1 MNKIYK
7 TVWNEASQSWVA
19 VSELDTAHGKRNV
32 RSSTGAAGKAGFA
45 FNLAG
50 IAAAC
55 MMALG
60 AFVSTPASASNLQC
74 TTSNGTGNINDPGG
88 NVICGPGATANTGQ
102 GVAIGGAANA
112 AGDQAVAVGANTI
125 AQGNSSV
132 AIGGDDLDKVAS
144 NNPPGYQTPGN
155 NATYNNRDAAKIY
168 SALTGDYLVNFAD
181 PTKRYIPTKAGH
193 GAVALGVQALAG
205 GELSTAFG
213 TRAAANGVASLALGV
228 GANASKDGA
237 VALGAGST
245 TATNAEGITQA
256 TVGGVTYSGFAGGG
270 SVVAGDQVSIG
281 SVGFESQLKNLA
293 PGAISA
299 TSTDAVNGS
308 QLYSVASTLQGKLT
322 HFYSVGNADSTA
334 GNFNNDAATGYT
346 NALAAGVNAKVGGA
360 RATAVGNEA
369 NAVGLESVAIGNK
382 SQAANTSGVAIGN
395 TANAAGGS
403 AVAIGV
409 TTISNGA
416 GSTAIALDAK
426 ANGDYTLALGRSA
439 QASQTSATSLGSG
452 SKSDGQNALAVGSLA
467 TASGNNST
475 ALGSGTNAAMSAV
488 AIGNQANA
496 GMSSSVAVGF
506 SAQGSA
512 ANTIAI
518 GSSAIASAGNAL
530 AAGVGAQAAGAG
542 ATAVGS
548 GAKVAGGSG
557 VAVGAGANS
566 AAGAGVAVGYNTVAF
581 ADNATAVGKEAKTG
595 GSGSS
600 AFGGGANASG
610 GSSVAVGSR
619 ANATDSN
626 TVALGYNANASK
638 DGAVSIGL
646 NSISSNT
653 YTLAAGGSAQA
664 TGSYAIALGRTSI
677 ASGSNSIAIGN
688 GAKSGGGE
696 NFSLGSGAGSLGF
709 APSSDY
715 TGPTDFNSLTKA
727 GYTNN
732 AGLVN
737 MTSIGGGAG
746 SNTINNNL
754 GVNIGPSAGSG
765 YNSLYG
771 QGVSIGNQT
780 GQVTAFAPV
789 LTSDATK
796 FVSGDTN
803 TAISSR
809 AGQNVAGH
817 NNIAVGIDAGG
828 YNQGRANVAIG
839 EEAGR
844 RKEDGNL
851 RTDSKDATDTDKT
864 NFGGTVAIGQQAIV
878 TADRAIAIGS
888 SSGAVANRTTAS
900 AADAVA
906 FGTGAKAVAVN
917 AIAIGK
923 GAQATANNA
932 ISIGIGNVVSGA
944 NSGALGDPSH
954 ISGAGSYVIGN
965 NNGTAAA
972 PIAADNAGAFGNSN
986 AMSADA
992 SGSRIVG
999 NNNNVQSANAMVMG
1013 NNVTIGAG
1021 LDGAVVLGYSS
1032 SADAAVPTNTATV
1045 NKLTYSGFAGNDPD
1059 AGDIVSVGAA
1069 GSERQIK
1076 NVAAGQISST
1086 STDAINGSQLY
1097 ATQNVIGN
1105 VAAGTA
1111 NILGGDAAVGS
1122 DGLLTMSDVGG
1133 TGKGNVHEAIEYAA
1147 QGWNVAANG
1156 NGSTKVAPG
1165 STVDFVNGTGTTA
1178 TLNSSGISP
1187 QVSYSVNTST
1197 LTTASDGIVS
1207 AGESGDSF
1215 ATAESV
1221 AEAINSAQKTTIVA
1235 AGTNIADV
1243 NRSSNGKNT
1252 TYTVNADGAKVSG
1265 SDAVTVTVGAKD
1277 ATSNITDYAVDLS
1290 DKAKED
1296 IAKGVRA
1303 SNDIANEGITF
1314 TGNNGSTDAK
1324 KLGDTLAITGD
1335 SNITTTASSDGL
1347 KVELNKN
1354 LTGLTSISAGPVTIN
1369 ADGIDAGSKPI
1380 TNVASGGTT
1389 ATNAANIG
1397 DVQKAAAASKTTVTQ
1412 GSNIVV
1418 RKITDPTT
1426 GADSYEVATAK
1437 EVKFDKTT
1445 VGTVVTDGT
1454 SNKIS
1459 GLAAGEVSKSSTDAI
1474 NGSQLFAQGEGVK
1487 NIIGGNTA
1495 YDPSTGVY
1503 TNADIG
1509 GTGKG
1514 NINDAIKAAKTE
1526 VAAGTN
1532 VAGVVKTEGS
1542 DGQNIYTVNAK
1553 GTTASAGSTAVTVSS
1568 ANKGSNVTDYAID
1581 LSQATKDSLVKADN
1595 AVQYDDAGKTS
1606 VTLGGTGSSTA
1617 VKLTNLADGNVAAG
1631 SSDAVTGNQ
1640 LFAVKDDLG
1649 KATFGL
1655 SAQDGTSVTQ
1665 NLNGTIGV
1673 VGGATAAASSS
1684 NVKTVVNNGK
1694 IEVQIVDAPTFA
1706 GTVTSNTGFQV
1717 AGGPS
1722 FTKTGIDAAGNK
1734 ITNLAKGTDA
1744 GDAVNASQ
1752 LNALGSSTASSLGG
1766 TSSYDAATN
1775 SVTAGLKVGSNTY
1788 SSVQEALNNIDGVAN
1803 SGWQLTTTASGGS
1816 VSGSKTQKIHPRDTV
1831 TIDAGKNIA
1840 ITQKEG
1846 TISIATSDTPEFT
1859 SISLGDAGNSTVL
1872 RSGANGLDVGGD
1884 KVTNLADG
1892 TIAAGS
1898 TDAVTGGQLHATNQ
1912 NVATNTGNIAT
1923 NTAAIAKGIKFGD
1936 GSTSTQF
1943 ALGDTINVKGDGNL
1957 TSTTTADGVKLGLG
1971 NSISIGSTN
1980 PVRIDGNAGTIG
1992 GLTNT
1997 TFNPNSIVSGQAATE
2012 DQLKAVSDVA
2022 NTGWNLQTNADTA
2035 GKVAPG
2041 DTVKF
2046 IDGDN
2051 IEITRNGND
2060 ITVATAKALT
2070 VDSITAGGNK
2080 LDSTGLT
2087 IANGPSVTAGGI
2099 NAGNKPI
2106 TDVASGGDTLTNAAN
2121 IGDVQKAA
2129 AGAKTEVKA
2138 GTNVTSVAESKGS
2151 GGQSIYTVN
2160 ADGASVSGSDA
2171 VKVTAGAKDATSNIT
2186 DYAVDLSDK
2195 TKADI
2200 TKGVTASE
2208 DIANKG
2214 ITFTGDNSTTT
2225 DEKKLGDTLA
2235 VKGDNN
2241 ITTTAGSDGLGIAL
2255 NKNLV
2260 VDSISAGDSKL
2271 DTDGLTITG
2280 GPSFTKTGI
2289 NAAGNKITNVA
2300 AGSVGA
2306 SSTDAVNGSQL
2317 YGVADSVK
2325 TVLGGNAAVGND
2337 GSLSMSDIGGTGENN
2352 INDAIKTV
2360 AGTAAKHNT
2369 VVAGDNIEVTSGVNA
2384 AGGIEYKVATAKDV
2398 SFDTVKV
2405 GDVKIDGATNKISG
2419 LAAGDIGA
2427 GSTDAVNGSQLFAQG
2442 EGVKNIIGGNTA
2454 YDPSTGVY
2462 TNADIGGTGKGNIND
2477 AIKAAN
2483 DQANKPLTFAG
2494 DSGTPVN
2501 RKLGETVNVKGGNTG
2516 TLTEGNIG
2524 VVASADTLTVKLA
2537 EAIDLG
2543 SNGSIAMGNTKVS
2556 NDGLTIINGP
2566 SVTGG
2571 GIDAGGKAI
2580 TNVAS
2585 GGDTATNAANI
2596 GDVQKAAA
2604 GAKTEVKEGENIKVS
2619 STTGADGQTIYTV
2632 ATAKDVSFNTVNVG
2646 GVKIDSTTNKISGLT
2661 SGNIAAGSTEA
2672 VNGGQI
2678 KAIADANQAILGGNS
2693 KVNAD
2698 GTTTMSN
2705 IGGTGKD
2712 NINDAIAAANT
2723 AATQA
2728 KSTVSAGDNIVVTPS
2743 TNADGSTHYQVAA
2756 AKDLKADSLTTGN
2769 TVVNS
2774 DGITIGN
2781 GAAGSNVSLSK
2792 DGLNNGGN
2800 TITNVADGVNATD
2813 AVNKGQLDSAI
2824 ASVNTDVTNI
2834 TNNVSNI
2841 NQIIGG
2847 DNYVNQDGSLT
2858 PEGQLALKTYNV
2870 QGQTE
2875 YVHNSVISAIKNMNE
2890 QGIKFFHTN
2899 SGQAFTAEASNTED
2913 SSAGGSYSTAIGY
2926 QASTTGEAA
2935 NGVAIGNQSKVS
2947 AANGVAIGSKA
2958 AAGGTNAIAIG
2969 SGAQA
2974 TGSNSISIGTGNVVS
2989 GNNSGAFGDPS
3000 TISGNNS
3007 YVVGNDN
3014 TVVTDNS
3021 FVIGNNVKT
3030 TAANSVNLGSESA
3043 AITARTDQTAGTTEY
3058 ASTTINGKT
3067 YNFAGA
3073 TPTGVVS
3080 VGDVG
3085 SERRVQNV
3093 AAGLI
3098 GEKSTDAIN
3107 GSQLYATNKAVEA
3120 LQTGGAGIVQYS
3132 NADSP
3137 TTPNGGTASND
3148 VTLVGADQNA
3158 PVVIHNVGAGVHG
3171 TDAVNV
3177 NQLQTL
3183 GNQLNSRIDGIENNA
3198 NAGTAAAMAVAGL
3211 PQAYLPGKSMMA
3223 VAGSTYRGEGGYAI
3237 GFSSI
3242 SDGGNWVIKGTA
3254 SGNSR
3259 GHYGATA
3266 GVGYQW

>member
-308 QLYSVASTLQGKLT
+308 QLY
-322 HFYSVGNADSTA
+322 
-334 GNFNNDAATGYT
+334 
-346 NALAAGVNAKVGGA
+346 
-360 RATAVGNEA
+360 
-369 NAVGLESVAIGNK
+369 
-382 SQAANTSGVAIGN
+382 
-395 TANAAGGS
+395 
-403 AVAIGV
+403 
-409 TTISNGA
+409 
-416 GSTAIALDAK
+416 
-426 ANGDYTLALGRSA
+426 
-439 QASQTSATSLGSG
+439 
-452 SKSDGQNALAVGSLA
+452 
-467 TASGNNST
+467 
-475 ALGSGTNAAMSAV
+475 
-488 AIGNQANA
+488 
-496 GMSSSVAVGF
+496 
-506 SAQGSA
+506 
-512 ANTIAI
+512 
-518 GSSAIASAGNAL
+518 
-530 AAGVGAQAAGAG
+530 
-542 ATAVGS
+542 
-548 GAKVAGGSG
+548 
-557 VAVGAGANS
+557 
-566 AAGAGVAVGYNTVAF
+566 
-581 ADNATAVGKEAKTG
+581 
-595 GSGSS
+595 
-600 AFGGGANASG
+600 
-610 GSSVAVGSR
+610 
-619 ANATDSN
+619 
-626 TVALGYNANASK
+626 
-638 DGAVSIGL
+638 
-646 NSISSNT
+646 
-653 YTLAAGGSAQA
+653 
-664 TGSYAIALGRTSI
+664 
-677 ASGSNSIAIGN
+677 
-688 GAKSGGGE
+688 
-696 NFSLGSGAGSLGF
+696 
-709 APSSDY
+709 
-715 TGPTDFNSLTKA
+715 
-727 GYTNN
+727 
-732 AGLVN
+732 
-737 MTSIGGGAG
+737 
-746 SNTINNNL
+746 
-754 GVNIGPSAGSG
+754 
-765 YNSLYG
+765 
-771 QGVSIGNQT
+771 
-780 GQVTAFAPV
+780 
-789 LTSDATK
+789 
-796 FVSGDTN
+796 
-803 TAISSR
+803 
-809 AGQNVAGH
+809 
-817 NNIAVGIDAGG
+817 
-828 YNQGRANVAIG
+828 
-839 EEAGR
+839 
-844 RKEDGNL
+844 
-851 RTDSKDATDTDKT
+851 
-864 NFGGTVAIGQQAIV
+864 
-878 TADRAIAIGS
+878 
-888 SSGAVANRTTAS
+888 
-900 AADAVA
+900 
-906 FGTGAKAVAVN
+906 
-917 AIAIGK
+917 
-923 GAQATANNA
+923 
-932 ISIGIGNVVSGA
+932 
-944 NSGALGDPSH
+944 
-954 ISGAGSYVIGN
+954 
-965 NNGTAAA
+965 
-972 PIAADNAGAFGNSN
+972 
-986 AMSADA
+986 
-992 SGSRIVG
+992 
-999 NNNNVQSANAMVMG
+999 
-1013 NNVTIGAG
+1013 
-1021 LDGAVVLGYSS
+1021 
-1032 SADAAVPTNTATV
+1032 
-1045 NKLTYSGFAGNDPD
+1045 
-1059 AGDIVSVGAA
+1059 
-1069 GSERQIK
+1069 
-1076 NVAAGQISST
+1076 
-1086 STDAINGSQLY
+1086 
-1097 ATQNVIGN
+1097 ATQNVIGK
-1105 VAAGTA
+1105 AAASTA
-1111 NILGGDAAVGS
+1111 NILGGNAKVAS
-1122 DGLLTMSDVGG
+1122 DGTLTMSNIGG
-1133 TGKGNVHEAIEYAA
+1133 TGKSNVNDAIK
-1147 QGWNVAANG
+1147 AAN
-1156 NGSTKVAPG
+1156 TQVL
-1165 STVDFVNGTGTTA
+1165 NGT
-1178 TLNSSGISP
+1178 NVSSVVKTEG
-1187 QVSYSVNTST
+1187 
-1197 LTTASDGIVS
+1197 SDGQTV
-1207 AGESGDSF
+1207 
-1215 ATAESV
+1215 
-1221 AEAINSAQKTTIVA
+1221 
-1235 AGTNIADV
+1235 
-1243 NRSSNGKNT
+1243 
-1252 TYTVNADGAKVSG
+1252 YTVNADGAKVSG
-1265 SDAVTVTVGAKD
+1265 SSAVTVTAGEKNAD
-1277 ATSNITDYAVDLS
+1277 TNITDYAVDLS
-1290 DKAKED
+1290 TDTKAD
-1296 IAKGVRA
+1296 IAKGVAA
-1303 SNDIANEGITF
+1303 SNDIADIAGKGLTF
-1314 TGNNGSTDAK
+1314 TGDSGTTGIK
-1324 KLGDTLAITGD
+1324 KLGDSVAVKGD
-1335 SNITTTASSDGL
+1335 SNITTAATSDGL
-1347 KVELNKN
+1347 KVELNKT

-1369 ADGIDAGSKPI
+1369 GDGIDAGSKPI
-1380 TNVASGGTT
+1380 TNVASGGDT

-1397 DVQKAAAASKTTVTQ
+1397 DVKAAAAAAKTTVTQ
-1412 GSNIVV
+1412 GDNIVV
-1418 RKITDPTT
+1418 TPTNN
-1426 GADSYEVATAK
+1426 ADGSISYKVATAK
-1437 EVKFDKTT
+1437 DVTFDKTT
-1445 VGTVVTDGT
+1445 VGNVVTDST
-1454 SNKIS
+1454 TNKIS
-1459 GLAAGEVSKSSTDAI
+1459 GLAAGDIASGSTEAV
-1474 NGSQLFAQGEGVK
+1474 NGGQLFAQGEGVK
-1487 NIIGGNTA
+1487 NIIGGTTT
-1495 YDPSTGVY
+1495 YDPSTGTY

-1532 VAGVVKTEGS
+1532 VADVTKTEGS
-1542 DGQNIYTVNAK
+1542 DGQSVYTVNAK
-1553 GTTASAGSTAVTVSS
+1553 GTTASAGSTAVTVSGTD
-1568 ANKGSNVTDYAID
+1568 KGSNVTDYAID
-1581 LSQATKDSLVKADN
+1581 LSQATKDSLLKADN

-1606 VTLGGTGSSTA
+1606 VTLGGAGSTTP
-1617 VKLTNLADGNVAAG
+1617 VTLTNLKDGNVAAG

-1640 LFAVKDDLG
+1640 LFAVQDNLD

-1655 SAQDGTSVTQ
+1655 TAQDGTSVTKT
-1665 NLNGTIGV
+1665 LNNTIEV
-1673 VGGATAAASSS
+1673 VGGATAEASSS

-1722 FTKTGIDAAGNK
+1722 VTKDGIDAAGNK
-1734 ITNLAKGTDA
+1734 ITNLANGTDA

-1752 LNALGSSTASSLGG
+1752 LNALGSSTVSSLGG

-1788 SSVQEALNNIDGVAN
+1788 SSVQDALNSIDGVAN
-1803 SGWQLTTTASGGS
+1803 SGWKLTTTASGGS
-1816 VSGSKTQKIHPRDTV
+1816 VSGSKTQEIHPSDTV

-1840 ITQKEG
+1840 ITQDNG

-1859 SISLGDAGNSTVL
+1859 SVKLGDAGNSTVL
-1872 RSGANGLDVGGD
+1872 SSGANGLDVGGD

-1898 TDAVTGGQLHATNQ
+1898 TDAVTGSQLYATNQ
-1912 NVATNTGNIAT
+1912 NVATNAGNIAT

-1936 GSTSTQF
+1936 GSTSTQY
-1943 ALGDTINVKGDGNL
+1943 ALGDTINVKGDGNI
-1957 TSTTTADGVKLGLG
+1957 TSTTTADGVQLGLG

-1997 TFNPNSIVSGQAATE
+1997 AFDPNSIVSGQAATE

-2022 NTGWNLQTNADTA
+2022 NTGWNLQANADTA
-2035 GKVAPG
+2035 SKVAPG
-2041 DTVKF
+2041 DTVQF
-2046 IDGDN
+2046 INGDN

-2070 VDSITAGGNK
+2070 VDSITAGDSK

-2087 IANGPSVTAGGI
+2087 IANGPSVTTGGI
-2099 NAGNKPI
+2099 NAGSKAI
-2106 TDVASGGDTLTNAAN
+2106 TNVASGGDTATNAAN

-2138 GTNVTSVAESKGS
+2138 GTNVTSVAEGKGS
-2151 GGQSIYTVN
+2151 DGQSIYTVN
-2160 ADGASVSGSDA
+2160 ADGAKVSGSDA
-2171 VKVTAGAKDATSNIT
+2171 VKVTAGAKDADNIT

-2195 TKADI
+2195 AKADI

-2214 ITFTGDNSTTT
+2214 ITFTGDNSSTT
-2225 DEKKLGDTLA
+2225 DAKKLGDTLA

-2241 ITTTAGSDGLGIAL
+2241 ITTTAGSDGLNIAL
-2255 NKNLV
+2255 NKNLT
-2260 VDSISAGDSKL
+2260 VDSITAGDSKL
-2271 DTDGLTITG
+2271 DTNGLTITN

-2317 YGVADSVK
+2317 HGVVDSVK

-2369 VVAGDNIEVTSGVNA
+2369 VVAGDNIEVTSGANA

-2398 SFDTVKV
+2398 SFDKTTVGSV
-2405 GDVKIDGATNKISG
+2405 VTYGATNKISG

-2454 YDPSTGVY
+2454 YDPSTGTY

-2524 VVASADTLTVKLA
+2524 VVAGTDTLTVKLA

-2543 SNGSIAMGNTKVS
+2543 SNGSIAMGNTKVN

-2566 SVTGG
+2566 SVTAG

-2646 GVKIDSTTNKISGLT
+2646 GVKIDSTTNKISGLIG
-2661 SGNIAAGSTEA
+2661 GNIAAGSTEA

-2743 TNADGSTHYQVAA
+2743 TNADGSTHYQVAT

-2781 GAAGSNVSLSK
+2781 GAAGQNVSLTK

-2800 TITNVADGVNATD
+2800 TITNVAAGVNATD
-2813 AVNKGQLDSAI
+2813 AVNKGQLDRAI

-2899 SGQAFTAEASNTED
+2899 DGQAFTADTSNTED
-2913 SSAGGSYSTAIGY
+2913 SSAGGSFSTAIGY
-2926 QASTTGEAA
+2926 QASTSGEAA

-2958 AAGGTNAIAIG
+2958 TAGGTNAIAIG
-2969 SGAQA
+2969 SGAEA
-2974 TGSNSISIGTGNVVS
+2974 TGSNSISIGTGNKVS

-3014 TVVTDNS
+3014 TVATDNS

-3043 AITARTDQTAGTTEY
+3043 AITGRTDQTAGTTEY

>member
-308 QLYSVASTLQGKLT
+308 QLYATQNVIGKAAASTANILGGNAKVASDGTLTMSNIGGTGKSNVNDAIKAANTQVLNGTNVSSVVKTEGSDGQSVYTVNADGAKVSGSSAVTVTAGEKNADTNITDYAVDLSTDTKADIAKGVAASNDIADIAGKGLTFTGDSGTTGIKKLGDSVAVKGDSNITTAATSDGLKVELNKTLTGLTSITAGPVTINSDGINAGNKAITNVASGGTTTTNAANIGDVNTAVNAAKT
-322 HFYSVGNADSTA
+322 HFYSVKSTDTAA
-334 GNFNNDAATGYT
+334 GNYNNDGATGI
-346 NALAAGVNAKVGGA
+346 NALAAGVAAKAMGSGDTAIGFGANANAGDAVAIGTNAKVLTGTSGVTSAA
-360 RATAVGNEA
+360 RGIAIGFNA
-369 NAVGLESVAIGNK
+369 NAQVASSIAMGNGATTTGTTGVANAIAIGTD
-382 SQAANTSGVAIGN
+382 AYTYGANGVAIGMN
-395 TANAAGGS
+395 AGKGSTATSGNNVTVGADSGQRNQGTNN
-403 AVAIGV
+403 VAIGP
-409 TTISNGA
+409 
-416 GSTAIALDAK
+416 
-426 ANGDYTLALGRSA
+426 
-439 QASQTSATSLGSG
+439 GSG
-452 SKSDGQNALAVGSLA
+452 NDL
-467 TASGNNST
+467 
-475 ALGSGTNAAMSAV
+475 
-488 AIGNQANA
+488 
-496 GMSSSVAVGF
+496 
-506 SAQGSA
+506 
-512 ANTIAI
+512 
-518 GSSAIASAGNAL
+518 
-530 AAGVGAQAAGAG
+530 
-542 ATAVGS
+542 
-548 GAKVAGGSG
+548 
-557 VAVGAGANS
+557 
-566 AAGAGVAVGYNTVAF
+566 
-581 ADNATAVGKEAKTG
+581 
-595 GSGSS
+595 
-600 AFGGGANASG
+600 
-610 GSSVAVGSR
+610 
-619 ANATDSN
+619 
-626 TVALGYNANASK
+626 
-638 DGAVSIGL
+638 
-646 NSISSNT
+646 
-653 YTLAAGGSAQA
+653 
-664 TGSYAIALGRTSI
+664 
-677 ASGSNSIAIGN
+677 
-688 GAKSGGGE
+688 GE
-696 NFSLGSGAGSLGF
+696 NVRQNIALGSGAGNQIKSSSGFADYNINGGKGYGHNISIGNGSGRDSDGNVNVAMGQLAGQGVIGNANTGIGMWTGWNAKGDRNSAFGAASGGYVTGNNNSSLGR
-709 APSSDY
+709 
-715 TGPTDFNSLTKA
+715 
-727 GYTNN
+727 
-732 AGLVN
+732 
-737 MTSIGGGAG
+737 GAG
-746 SNTINNNL
+746 NNVIGDNNTGL
-754 GVNIGPSAGSG
+754 GNQTGNHITGAG
-765 YNSLYG
+765 N
-771 QGVSIGNQT
+771 VSIGNGT
-780 GQVTAFAPV
+780 NNA
-789 LTSDATK
+789 TSTTVRNLD
-796 FVSGDTN
+796 
-803 TAISSR
+803 R
-809 AGQNVAGH
+809 A
-817 NNIAVGIDAGG
+817 
-828 YNQGRANVAIG
+828 VAIG
-839 EEAGR
+839 DNANTY
-844 RKEDGNL
+844 GN
-851 RTDSKDATDTDKT
+851 DS
-864 NFGGTVAIGQQAIV
+864 
-878 TADRAIAIGS
+878 IAMG
-888 SSGAVANRTTAS
+888 SGAVAGVSGSNTSVINAI
-900 AADAVA
+900 AL
-906 FGTGAKAVAVN
+906 GTGAQATAAN
-917 AIAIGK
+917 AIAIG
-923 GAQATANNA
+923 T
-932 ISIGIGNVVSGA
+932 GNIVSGEG
-944 NSGALGDPSH
+944 SGALGDPSH
-954 ISGAGSYVIGN
+954 ISGAGTYTIGN
-965 NNGTAAA
+965 NNGTSAA

-986 AMSADA
+986 LMSADA
-992 SGSRIVG
+992 DGSRIVG
-999 NNNNVQSANAMVMG
+999 NSNNVQSANTMVMG
-1013 NNVTIGAG
+1013 NNVTVGAG
-1021 LDGAVVLGYSS
+1021 MDGAVVLGDSS
-1032 SADAAVPTNTATV
+1032 TADAAVATNEATV
-1045 NKLTYSGFAGNDPD
+1045 NNLTYSGFAGNSPA

-1076 NVAAGQISST
+1076 NVAAGQISES

-1105 VAAGTA
+1105 VAASTA
-1111 NILGGDAAVGS
+1111 NILGGDAKVAS
-1122 DGLLTMSDVGG
+1122 DGSLSMSDVGG
-1133 TGKGNVHEAIEYAA
+1133 TGKATVHEAIEYAA

-1178 TLNSSGISP
+1178 KLDTSGANP

-1197 LTTASDGIVS
+1197 LTTASDGTVS
-1207 AGESGDSF
+1207 AGTAGNNF

-1221 AEAINSAQKTTIVA
+1221 ADAINSAQKTTTVA
-1235 AGTNIADV
+1235 AGTNIAGV
-1243 NRSSNGKNT
+1243 SNTSDGKNT
-1252 TYTVNADGAKVSG
+1252 TYTVNADGASVSG
-1265 SDAVTVTVGAKD
+1265 TDAVKVTAGAKD

-1290 DKAKED
+1290 DKTKED
-1296 IAKGVRA
+1296 IAKGVTA
-1303 SNDIANEGITF
+1303 SDDIANKGLTF
-1314 TGNNGSTDAK
+1314 TGDNSSTTDAK
-1324 KLGDTLAITGD
+1324 KLGDTLAVKGD
-1335 SNITTTASSDGL
+1335 NNITTTAGSDGL
-1347 KVELNKN
+1347 KVELNKT
-1354 LTGLTSISAGPVTIN
+1354 LTGLTSITAGPVTIN
-1369 ADGIDAGSKPI
+1369 GDGIDAGSKPI
-1380 TNVASGGTT
+1380 TNVASGGDT

-1397 DVQKAAAASKTTVTQ
+1397 DVKAAAAAAKTTVTQ
-1412 GSNIVV
+1412 GDNIVV
-1418 RKITDPTT
+1418 TPTNN
-1426 GADSYEVATAK
+1426 ADGSISYKVATAK
-1437 EVKFDKTT
+1437 DVTFDKTT
-1445 VGTVVTDGT
+1445 VGNVVTDST
-1454 SNKIS
+1454 TNKIS
-1459 GLAAGEVSKSSTDAI
+1459 GLAAGDIASGSTEAV
-1474 NGSQLFAQGEGVK
+1474 NGGQLFAQGEGVK
-1487 NIIGGNTA
+1487 NIIGGTTT
-1495 YDPSTGVY
+1495 YDPSTGTY

-1532 VAGVVKTEGS
+1532 VADVTKTEGS
-1542 DGQNIYTVNAK
+1542 DGQSVYTVNAK
-1553 GTTASAGSTAVTVSS
+1553 GTTASAGSTAVTVSGTD
-1568 ANKGSNVTDYAID
+1568 KGSNVTDYAID
-1581 LSQATKDSLVKADN
+1581 LSQATKDSLLKADN

-1606 VTLGGTGSSTA
+1606 VTLGGAGSTTP
-1617 VKLTNLADGNVAAG
+1617 VTLTNLKDGNVAAG

-1640 LFAVKDDLG
+1640 LFAVQDNLD

-1655 SAQDGTSVTQ
+1655 TAQDGTSVTKT
-1665 NLNGTIGV
+1665 LNNTIEV
-1673 VGGATAAASSS
+1673 VGGATAEASSS

-1722 FTKTGIDAAGNK
+1722 VTKDGIDAAGNK
-1734 ITNLAKGTDA
+1734 ITNLANGTDA

-1752 LNALGSSTASSLGG
+1752 LNALGSSTVSSLGG

-1788 SSVQEALNNIDGVAN
+1788 SSVQDALNSIDGVAN
-1803 SGWQLTTTASGGS
+1803 SGWKLTTTASGGS
-1816 VSGSKTQKIHPRDTV
+1816 VSGSKTQEIHPSDTV

-1840 ITQKEG
+1840 ITQDNG

-1859 SISLGDAGNSTVL
+1859 SVKLGDAGNSTVL
-1872 RSGANGLDVGGD
+1872 SSGANGLDVGGD

-1898 TDAVTGGQLHATNQ
+1898 TDAVTGSQLYATNQ
-1912 NVATNTGNIAT
+1912 NVATNAGNIAT

-1936 GSTSTQF
+1936 GSTSTQY
-1943 ALGDTINVKGDGNL
+1943 ALGDTINVKGDGNI
-1957 TSTTTADGVKLGLG
+1957 TSTTTADGVQLGLG

-1997 TFNPNSIVSGQAATE
+1997 AFDPNSIVSGQAATE

-2022 NTGWNLQTNADTA
+2022 NTGWNLQANADTA
-2035 GKVAPG
+2035 SKVAPG
-2041 DTVKF
+2041 DTVQF
-2046 IDGDN
+2046 INGDN

-2070 VDSITAGGNK
+2070 VDSITAGDSK

-2087 IANGPSVTAGGI
+2087 IANGPSVTTGGI
-2099 NAGNKPI
+2099 NAGSKAI
-2106 TDVASGGDTLTNAAN
+2106 TNVASGGDTATNAAN

-2138 GTNVTSVAESKGS
+2138 GTNVTSVAEGKGS
-2151 GGQSIYTVN
+2151 DGQSIYTVN
-2160 ADGASVSGSDA
+2160 ADGAKVSGSDA
-2171 VKVTAGAKDATSNIT
+2171 VKVTAGAKDADNIT

-2195 TKADI
+2195 AKADI

-2214 ITFTGDNSTTT
+2214 ITFTGDNSSTT
-2225 DEKKLGDTLA
+2225 DAKKLGDTLA

-2241 ITTTAGSDGLGIAL
+2241 ITTTAGSDGLNIAL
-2255 NKNLV
+2255 NKNLT
-2260 VDSISAGDSKL
+2260 VDSITAGDSKL
-2271 DTDGLTITG
+2271 DTNGLTITN

-2483 DQANKPLTFAG
+2483 DQANRPLTFAG
-2494 DSGTPVN
+2494 DSGTSVN

-2516 TLTEGNIG
+2516 NLTEGNIG
-2524 VVASADTLTVKLA
+2524 VVAGTDTLTVKLA
-2537 EAIDLG
+2537 ETIDLG
-2543 SNGSIAMGNTKVS
+2543 SNGSIAMGNTKVNS
-2556 NDGLTIINGP
+2556 DGLTITGGP
-2566 SVTGG
+2566 SMTGG

-2585 GGDTATNAANI
+2585 GGTTATNAANI

-2661 SGNIAAGSTEA
+2661 GGNIAAGSTEA
-2672 VNGGQI
+2672 VSGGQI
-2678 KAIADANQAILGGNS
+2678 KTIADANQAILGGNS

-2743 TNADGSTHYQVAA
+2743 TNADGSTHYQVAT

-2899 SGQAFTAEASNTED
+2899 DGQAFTADTSNTED
-2913 SSAGGSYSTAIGY
+2913 SSAGGSFSTAIGY
-2926 QASTTGEAA
+2926 QASTSGEAA

-2958 AAGGTNAIAIG
+2958 TAGGTNAIAIG
-2969 SGAQA
+2969 SGAEA
-2974 TGSNSISIGTGNVVS
+2974 TGSNSISIGTGNKVS

-3014 TVVTDNS
+3014 TVATDNS

>member
-308 QLYSVASTLQGKLT
+308 QLYATQNVIGKAAASTANILGGNAKVASDGTLTMSNIGGTGKSNVNDAIKAANTQVLNGTNVSSVVKTEGSDGQSVYTVNADGAKVSGSSAVTVTAGEKNADTNITDYAVDLSTDTKADIAKGVAASNDIADIAGKGLTFTGDSGTTGIKKLGDSVAVKGDSNITTAATSDGLKVELNKTLTGLTSITAGPVTINSDGINAGNKAITNVASGGTTTTNAANIGDVNTAVNAAKT
-322 HFYSVGNADSTA
+322 HFYSVKSTDTAA
-334 GNFNNDAATGYT
+334 GNYNNDGATGI
-346 NALAAGVNAKVGGA
+346 NALAAGVAAKAMGSGDTAIGFGANANAGDAVAIGTNAKVLTGTSGVTSAA
-360 RATAVGNEA
+360 RGIAIGFNA
-369 NAVGLESVAIGNK
+369 NAQVASSIAMGNGATTTGTTGVANAIAIGTD
-382 SQAANTSGVAIGN
+382 AYTYGANGVAIGMN
-395 TANAAGGS
+395 AGKGSTATSGNNVTVGADSGQRNQGTNN
-403 AVAIGV
+403 VAIGP
-409 TTISNGA
+409 
-416 GSTAIALDAK
+416 
-426 ANGDYTLALGRSA
+426 
-439 QASQTSATSLGSG
+439 GSG
-452 SKSDGQNALAVGSLA
+452 NDL
-467 TASGNNST
+467 
-475 ALGSGTNAAMSAV
+475 
-488 AIGNQANA
+488 
-496 GMSSSVAVGF
+496 
-506 SAQGSA
+506 
-512 ANTIAI
+512 
-518 GSSAIASAGNAL
+518 
-530 AAGVGAQAAGAG
+530 
-542 ATAVGS
+542 
-548 GAKVAGGSG
+548 
-557 VAVGAGANS
+557 
-566 AAGAGVAVGYNTVAF
+566 
-581 ADNATAVGKEAKTG
+581 
-595 GSGSS
+595 
-600 AFGGGANASG
+600 
-610 GSSVAVGSR
+610 
-619 ANATDSN
+619 
-626 TVALGYNANASK
+626 
-638 DGAVSIGL
+638 
-646 NSISSNT
+646 
-653 YTLAAGGSAQA
+653 
-664 TGSYAIALGRTSI
+664 
-677 ASGSNSIAIGN
+677 
-688 GAKSGGGE
+688 GE
-696 NFSLGSGAGSLGF
+696 NVRQNIALGSGAGNQIKSSSGFADYNINGGKGYGHNISIGNGSGRDSDGNVNVAMGQLAGQGVIGNANTGIGMWTGWNAKGDRNSAFGAASGGYVTGNNNSSLGR
-709 APSSDY
+709 
-715 TGPTDFNSLTKA
+715 
-727 GYTNN
+727 
-732 AGLVN
+732 
-737 MTSIGGGAG
+737 GAG
-746 SNTINNNL
+746 NNVIGDNNTGL
-754 GVNIGPSAGSG
+754 GNQTGNHITGAG
-765 YNSLYG
+765 N
-771 QGVSIGNQT
+771 VSIGNGT
-780 GQVTAFAPV
+780 NNA
-789 LTSDATK
+789 TSTTVRNLD
-796 FVSGDTN
+796 
-803 TAISSR
+803 R
-809 AGQNVAGH
+809 A
-817 NNIAVGIDAGG
+817 
-828 YNQGRANVAIG
+828 VAIG
-839 EEAGR
+839 DNANTY
-844 RKEDGNL
+844 GN
-851 RTDSKDATDTDKT
+851 DS
-864 NFGGTVAIGQQAIV
+864 
-878 TADRAIAIGS
+878 IAMG
-888 SSGAVANRTTAS
+888 SGAVAGVSGSNTSVINAI
-900 AADAVA
+900 AL
-906 FGTGAKAVAVN
+906 GTGAQATAAN
-917 AIAIGK
+917 AIAIG
-923 GAQATANNA
+923 T
-932 ISIGIGNVVSGA
+932 GNIVSGEG
-944 NSGALGDPSH
+944 SGALGDPSH
-954 ISGAGSYVIGN
+954 ISGAGTYTIGN
-965 NNGTAAA
+965 NNGTSAA

-986 AMSADA
+986 LMSADA
-992 SGSRIVG
+992 DGSRIVG
-999 NNNNVQSANAMVMG
+999 NSNNVQSANTMVMG
-1013 NNVTIGAG
+1013 NNVTVGAG
-1021 LDGAVVLGYSS
+1021 MDGAVVLGDSS
-1032 SADAAVPTNTATV
+1032 TADAAVATNEATV
-1045 NKLTYSGFAGNDPD
+1045 NNLTYSGFAGNSPA

-1076 NVAAGQISST
+1076 NVAAGQISES

-1105 VAAGTA
+1105 VAASTA
-1111 NILGGDAAVGS
+1111 NILGGDAKVAS
-1122 DGLLTMSDVGG
+1122 DGSLSMSDVGG
-1133 TGKGNVHEAIEYAA
+1133 TGKATVHEAIEYAA
-1147 QGWNVAANG
+1147 QGWNVTANG

-1178 TLNSSGISP
+1178 KLDTSGANP

-1197 LTTASDGIVS
+1197 LTTASDGTVS
-1207 AGESGDSF
+1207 AGTAGNNF

-1221 AEAINSAQKTTIVA
+1221 ADAINSAQKTTTVA
-1235 AGTNIADV
+1235 AGTNIAGV
-1243 NRSSNGKNT
+1243 SSNSDGKNT
-1252 TYTVNADGAKVSG
+1252 TYTVNADGASVSG
-1265 SDAVTVTVGAKD
+1265 TDAVKVTAGAKD

-1290 DKAKED
+1290 DKTKED
-1296 IAKGVRA
+1296 IAKGVTA
-1303 SNDIANEGITF
+1303 SDDIANKGLTF
-1314 TGNNGSTDAK
+1314 TGDNSSTTDAK
-1324 KLGDTLAITGD
+1324 KLGDTLAVKGD
-1335 SNITTTASSDGL
+1335 NNITTTAGSDGL
-1347 KVELNKN
+1347 KVELNKT
-1354 LTGLTSISAGPVTIN
+1354 LTGLTSITAGPVTIN
-1369 ADGIDAGSKPI
+1369 GDGIDAGSKPI
-1380 TNVASGGTT
+1380 TNVASGGDT

-1397 DVQKAAAASKTTVTQ
+1397 DVKAAAAAAKTTVTQ
-1412 GSNIVV
+1412 GDNIVV
-1418 RKITDPTT
+1418 TPTNN
-1426 GADSYEVATAK
+1426 ADGSISYKVATAK
-1437 EVKFDKTT
+1437 DVTFDKTT
-1445 VGTVVTDGT
+1445 VGNVVTDST
-1454 SNKIS
+1454 TNKIS
-1459 GLAAGEVSKSSTDAI
+1459 GLAAGDIASGSTEAV
-1474 NGSQLFAQGEGVK
+1474 NGGQLFAQGEGVK
-1487 NIIGGNTA
+1487 NIIGGTTT
-1495 YDPSTGVY
+1495 YDPSTGTY

-1532 VAGVVKTEGS
+1532 VADVTKTEGS
-1542 DGQNIYTVNAK
+1542 DGQSVYTVNAK
-1553 GTTASAGSTAVTVSS
+1553 GTTASAGSTAVTVSGTD
-1568 ANKGSNVTDYAID
+1568 KGSNVTDYAID
-1581 LSQATKDSLVKADN
+1581 LSQATKDSLLKADN

-1606 VTLGGTGSSTA
+1606 VTLGGAGSTTP
-1617 VKLTNLADGNVAAG
+1617 VTLTNLKDGNVAAG

-1640 LFAVKDDLG
+1640 LFAVQDNLD

-1655 SAQDGTSVTQ
+1655 TAQDGTSVTKT
-1665 NLNGTIGV
+1665 LNNTIEV
-1673 VGGATAAASSS
+1673 VGGATAEASSS

-1722 FTKTGIDAAGNK
+1722 VTKDGIDAAGNK
-1734 ITNLAKGTDA
+1734 ITNLANGTDA

-1752 LNALGSSTASSLGG
+1752 LNALGSSTVSSLGG

-1788 SSVQEALNNIDGVAN
+1788 SSVQDALNSIDGVAN
-1803 SGWQLTTTASGGS
+1803 SGWKLTTTASGGS
-1816 VSGSKTQKIHPRDTV
+1816 VSGSKTQEIHPSDTV

-1840 ITQKEG
+1840 ITQDNG

-1859 SISLGDAGNSTVL
+1859 SVKLGDAGNSTVL
-1872 RSGANGLDVGGD
+1872 SSGANGLDVGGD

-1898 TDAVTGGQLHATNQ
+1898 TDAVTGSQLYATNQ
-1912 NVATNTGNIAT
+1912 NVATNAGNIAT

-1936 GSTSTQF
+1936 GSTSTQY
-1943 ALGDTINVKGDGNL
+1943 ALGDTINVKGDGNI
-1957 TSTTTADGVKLGLG
+1957 TSTTTADGVQLGLG

-1997 TFNPNSIVSGQAATE
+1997 AFDPNSIVSGQAATE

-2022 NTGWNLQTNADTA
+2022 NTGWNLQANADTA
-2035 GKVAPG
+2035 SKVAPG
-2041 DTVKF
+2041 DTVQF
-2046 IDGDN
+2046 INGDN

-2070 VDSITAGGNK
+2070 VDSITAGDSK

-2087 IANGPSVTAGGI
+2087 IANGPSVTTGGI
-2099 NAGNKPI
+2099 NAGSKAI
-2106 TDVASGGDTLTNAAN
+2106 TNVASGGDTATNAAN

-2138 GTNVTSVAESKGS
+2138 GTNVTSVAEGKGS
-2151 GGQSIYTVN
+2151 DGQSIYTVN
-2160 ADGASVSGSDA
+2160 ADGAKVSGSDA
-2171 VKVTAGAKDATSNIT
+2171 VKVTAGAKDADNIT

-2195 TKADI
+2195 AKADI

-2214 ITFTGDNSTTT
+2214 ITFTGDNSSTT
-2225 DEKKLGDTLA
+2225 DAKKLGDTLA

-2241 ITTTAGSDGLGIAL
+2241 ITTTAGSDGLNIAL
-2255 NKNLV
+2255 NKNLT
-2260 VDSISAGDSKL
+2260 VDSITAGDSKL
-2271 DTDGLTITG
+2271 DTNGLTITN

-2494 DSGTPVN
+2494 DSGTSVN

-2516 TLTEGNIG
+2516 NLTEGNIG
-2524 VVASADTLTVKLA
+2524 VVAGTDTLTVKLA
-2537 EAIDLG
+2537 ETIDLG
-2543 SNGSIAMGNTKVS
+2543 SNGSIAMGNTKVNS
-2556 NDGLTIINGP
+2556 DGLTITGGP
-2566 SVTGG
+2566 SMTGG

-2585 GGDTATNAANI
+2585 GGTTATNAANI

-2661 SGNIAAGSTEA
+2661 GGNIAAGSTEA

-2678 KAIADANQAILGGNS
+2678 KTIADANQAILGGNS

-2899 SGQAFTAEASNTED
+2899 DGQAFTADTSNTED
-2913 SSAGGSYSTAIGY
+2913 SSAGGSFSTAIGY
-2926 QASTTGEAA
+2926 QASTSGEAA

-2958 AAGGTNAIAIG
+2958 TAGGTNAIAIG
-2969 SGAQA
+2969 SGAEA
-2974 TGSNSISIGTGNVVS
+2974 TGSNSISIGTGNKVS

-3014 TVVTDNS
+3014 TVATDNS

-3043 AITARTDQTAGTTEY
+3043 AITGRTDQTAGTTEY

>member
-2060 ITVATAKALT
+2060 IKVATAKNLT
-2070 VDSITAGGNK
+2070 ADSITAG
-2080 LDSTGLT
+2080 S
-2087 IANGPSVTAGGI
+2087 
-2099 NAGNKPI
+2099 
-2106 TDVASGGDTLTNAAN
+2106 
-2121 IGDVQKAA
+2121 
-2129 AGAKTEVKA
+2129 
-2138 GTNVTSVAESKGS
+2138 
-2151 GGQSIYTVN
+2151 
-2160 ADGASVSGSDA
+2160 
-2171 VKVTAGAKDATSNIT
+2171 
-2186 DYAVDLSDK
+2186 
-2195 TKADI
+2195 
-2200 TKGVTASE
+2200 
-2208 DIANKG
+2208 
-2214 ITFTGDNSTTT
+2214 
-2225 DEKKLGDTLA
+2225 
-2235 VKGDNN
+2235 
-2241 ITTTAGSDGLGIAL
+2241 
-2255 NKNLV
+2255 
-2260 VDSISAGDSKL
+2260 SKL
-2271 DTDGLTITG
+2271 DTNGLTITG

-2494 DSGTPVN
+2494 DSGTPIN
-2501 RKLGETVNVKGGNTG
+2501 RKLGEAVNVKGGNAG

-2661 SGNIAAGSTEA
+2661 GGNIAAGSTEA

>member
-308 QLYSVASTLQGKLT
+308 QLYATQNVIGKAAASTANILGGNAKVASDGTLTMSNIGGTGKSNVNDAIKAANTQVLNGTNVSSVVKTEGSDGQSVYTVNADGAKVSGSSAVTVTAGEKNADTNITDYAVDLSTDTKADIAKGVAASNDIADIAGKGLTFTGDSGTTGIKKLGDSVAVKGDSNITTAATSDGLKVELNKTLTGLTSITAGPVTINSDGINAGNKAITNVASGGTTTTNAANIGDVNTAVNAAKT
-322 HFYSVGNADSTA
+322 HFYSVKSTDTAA
-334 GNFNNDAATGYT
+334 GNYNNDGATGI
-346 NALAAGVNAKVGGA
+346 NALAAGVAAKAMGSGDTAIGFGANANAGDAVAIGTNAKVLTGTSGVTSAA
-360 RATAVGNEA
+360 RGIAIGFNA
-369 NAVGLESVAIGNK
+369 NAQVASSIAMGNGATTTGTTGVANAIAIGTD
-382 SQAANTSGVAIGN
+382 AYTYGANGVAIGMN
-395 TANAAGGS
+395 AGKGSTATSGNNVTVGADSGQRNQGTNN
-403 AVAIGV
+403 VAIGP
-409 TTISNGA
+409 
-416 GSTAIALDAK
+416 
-426 ANGDYTLALGRSA
+426 
-439 QASQTSATSLGSG
+439 GSG
-452 SKSDGQNALAVGSLA
+452 NDL
-467 TASGNNST
+467 
-475 ALGSGTNAAMSAV
+475 
-488 AIGNQANA
+488 
-496 GMSSSVAVGF
+496 
-506 SAQGSA
+506 
-512 ANTIAI
+512 
-518 GSSAIASAGNAL
+518 
-530 AAGVGAQAAGAG
+530 
-542 ATAVGS
+542 
-548 GAKVAGGSG
+548 
-557 VAVGAGANS
+557 
-566 AAGAGVAVGYNTVAF
+566 
-581 ADNATAVGKEAKTG
+581 
-595 GSGSS
+595 
-600 AFGGGANASG
+600 
-610 GSSVAVGSR
+610 
-619 ANATDSN
+619 
-626 TVALGYNANASK
+626 
-638 DGAVSIGL
+638 
-646 NSISSNT
+646 
-653 YTLAAGGSAQA
+653 
-664 TGSYAIALGRTSI
+664 
-677 ASGSNSIAIGN
+677 
-688 GAKSGGGE
+688 GE
-696 NFSLGSGAGSLGF
+696 NVRQNIALGSGAGNQIKSSSGFADYNINGGKGYGHNISIGNGSGRDSDGNVNVAMGQLAGQGVIGNANTGIGMWTGWNAKGDRNSAFGAASGGYVTGNNNSSLGR
-709 APSSDY
+709 
-715 TGPTDFNSLTKA
+715 
-727 GYTNN
+727 
-732 AGLVN
+732 
-737 MTSIGGGAG
+737 GAG
-746 SNTINNNL
+746 NNVIGDNNTGL
-754 GVNIGPSAGSG
+754 GNQTGNHITGAG
-765 YNSLYG
+765 N
-771 QGVSIGNQT
+771 VSIGNGT
-780 GQVTAFAPV
+780 NNA
-789 LTSDATK
+789 TSTTVRNLD
-796 FVSGDTN
+796 
-803 TAISSR
+803 R
-809 AGQNVAGH
+809 A
-817 NNIAVGIDAGG
+817 
-828 YNQGRANVAIG
+828 VAIG
-839 EEAGR
+839 DNANTY
-844 RKEDGNL
+844 GN
-851 RTDSKDATDTDKT
+851 DS
-864 NFGGTVAIGQQAIV
+864 
-878 TADRAIAIGS
+878 IAMG
-888 SSGAVANRTTAS
+888 SGAVAGVSGSNTSVINAI
-900 AADAVA
+900 AL
-906 FGTGAKAVAVN
+906 GTGAQATAAN
-917 AIAIGK
+917 AIAIG
-923 GAQATANNA
+923 T
-932 ISIGIGNVVSGA
+932 GNIVSGEG
-944 NSGALGDPSH
+944 SGALGDPSH
-954 ISGAGSYVIGN
+954 ISGAGTYTIGN
-965 NNGTAAA
+965 NNGTSAA

-986 AMSADA
+986 LMSADA
-992 SGSRIVG
+992 DGSRIVG
-999 NNNNVQSANAMVMG
+999 NSNNVQSANTMVMG
-1013 NNVTIGAG
+1013 NNVTVGAG
-1021 LDGAVVLGYSS
+1021 MDGAVVLGDSS
-1032 SADAAVPTNTATV
+1032 TADAAVATNEATV
-1045 NKLTYSGFAGNDPD
+1045 NNLTYSGFAGNSPA

-1076 NVAAGQISST
+1076 NVAAGQISES

-1105 VAAGTA
+1105 VAASTA
-1111 NILGGDAAVGS
+1111 NILGGDAKVAS
-1122 DGLLTMSDVGG
+1122 DGSLSMSDVGG
-1133 TGKGNVHEAIEYAA
+1133 TGKATVHEAIEYAA

-1178 TLNSSGISP
+1178 KLDTSGANP

-1197 LTTASDGIVS
+1197 LTTASDGTVS
-1207 AGESGDSF
+1207 AGTAGNNF

-1221 AEAINSAQKTTIVA
+1221 ADAINSAQKTTTVA
-1235 AGTNIADV
+1235 AGTNIAGV
-1243 NRSSNGKNT
+1243 SSNSDGKNT
-1252 TYTVNADGAKVSG
+1252 TYTVNADGASVSG
-1265 SDAVTVTVGAKD
+1265 TDAVKVTAGAKD

-1290 DKAKED
+1290 DKTKED
-1296 IAKGVRA
+1296 IAKGVTA
-1303 SNDIANEGITF
+1303 SDDIANKGLTF
-1314 TGNNGSTDAK
+1314 TGDNSSTTDAK
-1324 KLGDTLAITGD
+1324 KLGDTLAVKGD
-1335 SNITTTASSDGL
+1335 NNITTTAGSDGL
-1347 KVELNKN
+1347 KVELNKT
-1354 LTGLTSISAGPVTIN
+1354 LTGLTSITAGPVTIN
-1369 ADGIDAGSKPI
+1369 GDGIDAGSKPI
-1380 TNVASGGTT
+1380 TNVASGGDT

-1397 DVQKAAAASKTTVTQ
+1397 DVKAAAAAAKTTVTQ
-1412 GSNIVV
+1412 GDNIVV
-1418 RKITDPTT
+1418 TPTNN
-1426 GADSYEVATAK
+1426 ADGSISYKVATAK
-1437 EVKFDKTT
+1437 DVTFDKTT
-1445 VGTVVTDGT
+1445 VGNVVTDST
-1454 SNKIS
+1454 TNKIS
-1459 GLAAGEVSKSSTDAI
+1459 GLAAGDIASGSTEAV
-1474 NGSQLFAQGEGVK
+1474 NGGQLFAQGEGVK
-1487 NIIGGNTA
+1487 NIIGGTTT
-1495 YDPSTGVY
+1495 YDPSTGTY

-1532 VAGVVKTEGS
+1532 VADVTKTEGS
-1542 DGQNIYTVNAK
+1542 DGQSVYTVNAK
-1553 GTTASAGSTAVTVSS
+1553 GTTASAGSTAVTVSGTD
-1568 ANKGSNVTDYAID
+1568 KGSNVTDYAID
-1581 LSQATKDSLVKADN
+1581 LSQATKDSLLKADN

-1606 VTLGGTGSSTA
+1606 VTLGGAGSTTP
-1617 VKLTNLADGNVAAG
+1617 VTLTNLKDGNVAAG

-1640 LFAVKDDLG
+1640 LFAVQDNLD

-1655 SAQDGTSVTQ
+1655 TAQDGTSVTKT
-1665 NLNGTIGV
+1665 LNNTIEV
-1673 VGGATAAASSS
+1673 VGGATAEASSS

-1722 FTKTGIDAAGNK
+1722 VTKDGIDAAGNK
-1734 ITNLAKGTDA
+1734 ITNLANGTDA

-1752 LNALGSSTASSLGG
+1752 LNALGSSTVSSLGG

-1788 SSVQEALNNIDGVAN
+1788 SSVQDALNSIDGVAN
-1803 SGWQLTTTASGGS
+1803 SGWKLTTTASGGS
-1816 VSGSKTQKIHPRDTV
+1816 VSGSKTQEIHPSDTV

-1840 ITQKEG
+1840 ITQDNG

-1859 SISLGDAGNSTVL
+1859 SVKLGDAGNSTVL
-1872 RSGANGLDVGGD
+1872 SSGANGLDVGGD

-1898 TDAVTGGQLHATNQ
+1898 TDAVTGSQLYATNQ
-1912 NVATNTGNIAT
+1912 NVATNAGNIAT

-1936 GSTSTQF
+1936 GSTSTQY
-1943 ALGDTINVKGDGNL
+1943 ALGDTINVKGDGNI
-1957 TSTTTADGVKLGLG
+1957 TSTTTADGVQLGLG

-1997 TFNPNSIVSGQAATE
+1997 AFDPNSIVSGQAATE

-2022 NTGWNLQTNADTA
+2022 NTGWNLQANADTA
-2035 GKVAPG
+2035 SKVAPG
-2041 DTVKF
+2041 DTVQF
-2046 IDGDN
+2046 INGDN

-2070 VDSITAGGNK
+2070 VDSITAGDSK

-2087 IANGPSVTAGGI
+2087 IANGPSVTTGGI
-2099 NAGNKPI
+2099 NAGSKAI
-2106 TDVASGGDTLTNAAN
+2106 TNVASGGDTATNAAN

-2138 GTNVTSVAESKGS
+2138 GTNVTSVAEGKGS
-2151 GGQSIYTVN
+2151 DGQSIYTVN
-2160 ADGASVSGSDA
+2160 ADGAKVSGSDA
-2171 VKVTAGAKDATSNIT
+2171 VKVTAGAKDADNIT

-2195 TKADI
+2195 AKADI

-2214 ITFTGDNSTTT
+2214 ITFTGDNSSTT
-2225 DEKKLGDTLA
+2225 DAKKLGDTLA

-2241 ITTTAGSDGLGIAL
+2241 ITTTAGSDGLNIAL
-2255 NKNLV
+2255 NKNLT
-2260 VDSISAGDSKL
+2260 VDSITAGDSKL
-2271 DTDGLTITG
+2271 DTNGLTITN

-2454 YDPSTGVY
+2454 YDPSTGTY

-2516 TLTEGNIG
+2516 NLTEGNIG
-2524 VVASADTLTVKLA
+2524 VVAGTDTLTVKLA
-2537 EAIDLG
+2537 ETIDLG
-2543 SNGSIAMGNTKVS
+2543 SNGSIAMGNTKVNS
-2556 NDGLTIINGP
+2556 DGLTITGGP
-2566 SVTGG
+2566 SMTGG

-2585 GGDTATNAANI
+2585 GGTTATNAANI

-2661 SGNIAAGSTEA
+2661 GGNIAAGSTEA

-2678 KAIADANQAILGGNS
+2678 KTIADANQAILGGNS

-2743 TNADGSTHYQVAA
+2743 TNADGSTHYQVAT

-2899 SGQAFTAEASNTED
+2899 DGQAFTADTSNTED
-2913 SSAGGSYSTAIGY
+2913 SSAGGSFSTAIGY
-2926 QASTTGEAA
+2926 QASTSGEAA

-2958 AAGGTNAIAIG
+2958 TAGGTNAIAIG
-2969 SGAQA
+2969 SGAEA
-2974 TGSNSISIGTGNVVS
+2974 TGSNSISIGTGNKVS

-3014 TVVTDNS
+3014 TVATDNS